1 MRRRFRVA
9 LGVCLTNHFFC
20 VPWEPHL
27 LFRVAGT
34 QQTNEAIVLIT
45 RSNLST
51 RLVARRAIDTAPAQS
66 CQAERRAVGL
76 GARRRSGLLSH
87 QQRRQVV
94 HRQRCLR
101 YTNLVGRP
109 NTGRSTNSTSRIQ
122 SGQSLT
128 PDLVHVGQPDQQR
141 AHSRSIGFQAGV
153 PCNSTTSTSLRLAEP
168 LWHAW
173 DQPRTITQPSDA
185 EYQVSGIC

>member
-1 MRRRFRVA
+1 
-9 LGVCLTNHFFC
+9 
-20 VPWEPHL
+20 
-27 LFRVAGT
+27 
-34 QQTNEAIVLIT
+34 VLIT

-66 CQAERRAVGL
+66 CQAERQAVGL
-76 GARRRSGLLSH
+76 GARRRSGSLSH

-101 YTNLVGRP
+101 YTNLVGHP

-128 PDLVHVGQPDQQR
+128 PDHVHVGQPDQQR

-173 DQPRTITQPSDA
+173 GSTPNHHPTLRRGEPGIWHLLKERPLFRMHRSDDTIALVGMPELVVGAPGGDSAAEEHDQ
-185 EYQVSGIC
+185 